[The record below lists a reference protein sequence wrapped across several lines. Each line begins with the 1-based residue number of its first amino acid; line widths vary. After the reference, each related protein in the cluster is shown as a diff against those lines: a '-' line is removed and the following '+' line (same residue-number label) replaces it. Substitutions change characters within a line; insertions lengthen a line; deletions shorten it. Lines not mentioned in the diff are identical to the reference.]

1 MTALQTSL
9 TDHVAFYEVGEP
21 VNAATF
27 IGNTPV
33 FARDDGIVWL
43 GAPGGTKA
51 VRAHADGGIL
61 VASSTATSFVTGG
74 DDGLVVR
81 TDAAGACETLHDA
94 RGKWIDAVACRDDG
108 AVAWSCG
115 KTVAA
120 RDAKGLVKTTDVPS
134 TARGLAFAPKGY
146 RLAIAHYNG
155 ASLWFPNTE
164 QPPELLDWKG
174 SHIDVTF
181 SPDGRFVVTSMQEN
195 AMHGWR
201 LSDRANMRMRGY
213 PSKVRSWAWSP
224 DGTLLATSGADSCV
238 VWPFRDKDGPMK
250 KAPRE
255 FAARRARVSRVAF
268 NPKTPLLAVGF
279 EDGWVLVTRVTDEAE
294 MLVRRPD
301 AERHAVTAMAWSAD
315 GMSLVFGTAGGE
327 AGLLTVPRA

>member
-1 MTALQTSL
+1 MGASQTSL
-9 TDHVAFYEVGEP
+9 TDCVAFYEAGEAVHTADFIENVP
-21 VNAATF
+21 V
-27 IGNTPV
+27 V
-33 FARDDGIVWL
+33 VRDDGTVSL
-43 GAPGGTKA
+43 GPPGETRA
-51 VRAHADGGIL
+51 VRAHPDGGIL
-61 VASSTATSFVTGG
+61 AACCNATSLVTGG

-81 TDAAGACETLHDA
+81 TSADGACETLHDA
-94 RGKWIDAVACRDDG
+94 KGKWIDALASRDDG
-108 AVAWSCG
+108 ALAWSCG

-120 RDAKGLVKTTDVPS
+120 RDPKGLVKTIDVPS

-164 QPPELLDWKG
+164 QAPELLEWKG
-174 SHIDVTF
+174 SHLDATF

-213 PSKVRSWAWSP
+213 PAKVRSWAWSP

-268 NPKTPLLAVGF
+268 SPKTPLLAVGF
-279 EDGWVLVTRVTDEAE
+279 EDGWVLVSRVTDEAE
-294 MLVRRPD
+294 ILVRRPD
-301 AERHAVTAMAWSAD
+301 TERHAVTGLAWSAD
-315 GMSLVFGTAGGE
+315 GVSLVFGTAGGE
-327 AGLLTVPRA
+327 AGLLSVPRA